1 MRILLALTLTLCLC
15 TSQNVKADHSCVL
28 DASGAQLCTAQISLT
43 GGTNAKFDSQ
53 YQSQW
58 CWAAAV
64 SAVFNYHKHPVKQER
79 IVQEVYGGIV
89 NLPAFSGVV
98 IANQLNK
105 NWLDDNGK
113 SFSARLT
120 GAYDVDANVNAITN
134 SMIVAELT
142 NNKPLVIG
150 NRSHA
155 MVLTSVSYYPNFPSF
170 GIVKAQV
177 FDPWPGIG
185 YRSLRQSEM
194 QPAHLGGELRFL
206 ASANVTTLSGNNDQT
221 TPPSNPG
228 QSMDAAAGSWSIY
241 ALFVALLFVMSR
253 KLTA

>member
-1 MRILLALTLTLCLC
+1 MKILLILTMTLCLF
-15 TSQNVKADHSCVL
+15 TSLSAKADHSCVI
-28 DASGAQLCTAQISLT
+28 DATGTQLCTAQISLT
-43 GGTNAKFDSQ
+43 GSANAKFDSQ

-64 SAVFNYHKHPVKQER
+64 SAVFSYHKHPVKQER

-89 NLPAFSGVV
+89 NLPAFSGIV

-134 SMIVAELT
+134 AMIVAELT
-142 NNKPLVIG
+142 NNKPLIIG

-155 MVLTSVSYYPNFPSF
+155 MVLTSVSYYPNYPAS

-185 YRSLRQSEM
+185 YRSLRPSEM
-194 QPAHLGGELRFL
+194 YPAHLGGELRFL
-206 ASANVTTLSGNNDQT
+206 ASTNVTAQPGNNNQT
-221 TPPSNPG
+221 TPPSSPG
-228 QSMDAAAGSWSIY
+228 QFTDQAAGSWSIY
-241 ALFVALLFVMSR
+241 TLLITLLFIVYR
-253 KLTA
+253 KVTN